1 MVILLPNIIFSSS
14 SPLLP
19 RRVSYTHGSTHFS
32 SFSKPIIHPAM
43 IDITRPV
50 PTYIAATFHPNI
62 PYRRIT
68 ATSLIMG
75 DEIRKENVTPRGTPD
90 STKPRNKGIAEHE
103 QNGVTMP
110 NADAIKFP
118 VKVFFPSS
126 ALRVRSGVKYVL
138 IMPTK
143 KIMSV
148 SNIMTFGNSKTKNR
162 RVSVICAP
170 LSCRKPNQLT
180 SWLKVEGNDI

>member
-103 QNGVTMP
+103 QNGVTIP
-110 NADAIKFP
+110 NADAITFP

-138 IMPTK
+138 IIPTK
-143 KIMSV
+143 KIIKV
-148 SNIMTFGNSKTKNR
+148 SSIMTFGNSNTKKR
-162 RVSVICAP
+162 RASVRCAP
-170 LSCRKPNQLT
+170 LVIPKTESISQLET
-180 SWLKVEGNDI
+180 G